1 MILNDRIKKSK
12 ENIKETHYIHT
23 PSELVKLY
31 EQLEQKRNDKSFLL
45 TIPIHI
51 VASNESFFKE
61 SFSSIINSD
70 EMYLTSSKSLIK
82 RTKIEIE
89 DVFQITKSSFS
100 IGDLIS
106 YSLKYSSIENI
117 FSQFI
122 EITKIDIYK
131 ELNQDFLIDVIEQV
145 DLEDVIPTKSILGF
159 GKILKNL
166 KEVYEIRNVICHDFL
181 STTHKL
187 ELSYEKISQYLL
199 DNILLQFAFFFLC
212 SEKIYEKLI
221 PIDDLERKNYF
232 QLIIDEKENKLTT
245 LYNELK
251 ESFDSK
257 EKLKNF
263 KKNIN
268 QFNSYMENECEN
280 IRLSWFN
287 GSEKENEQDF
297 PFILSHHL
305 EYKIK
310 LLNQRINNIQ
320 GQIYL
325 L

>member
-1 MILNDRIKKSK
+1 
-12 ENIKETHYIHT
+12 
-23 PSELVKLY
+23 
-31 EQLEQKRNDKSFLL
+31 
-45 TIPIHI
+45 
-51 VASNESFFKE
+51 
-61 SFSSIINSD
+61 
-70 EMYLTSSKSLIK
+70 
-82 RTKIEIE
+82 
-89 DVFQITKSSFS
+89 
-100 IGDLIS
+100 
-106 YSLKYSSIENI
+106 
-117 FSQFI
+117 
-122 EITKIDIYK
+122 
-131 ELNQDFLIDVIEQV
+131 
-145 DLEDVIPTKSILGF
+145 
-159 GKILKNL
+159 
-166 KEVYEIRNVICHDFL
+166 
-181 STTHKL
+181 
-187 ELSYEKISQYLL
+187 
-199 DNILLQFAFFFLC
+199 
-212 SEKIYEKLI
+212 
-221 PIDDLERKNYF
+221 
-232 QLIIDEKENKLTT
+232 